1 MSSDPPMSAPAPAP
15 APGGARGGVDLNLS
29 GAASETLAE
38 NLNAS
43 EAEKIAGEDASAENQ
58 GSGDEKMAG
67 EGGAVGGK
75 EIGNEGSVVPE
86 QSVRRGRGRPRKFAP
101 KAETTPLP
109 TPSFPFQDERKD
121 VFAVNDLVWGKVKSH
136 PWWPG
141 QIFDHSS
148 ASEMALKRQ
157 KREGFLVA
165 YFGDKTFAWNDE
177 SLLRPYQAH
186 FSQMERQSPSE
197 AFVAAVND
205 SLAEVSRRVEL
216 ALTCPCFAVEALK
229 GKKVENAGI
238 QEGTLAPDS
247 DSSFIA
253 DSFQPERFLEYVQ
266 DLAQS
271 PAVVADR
278 LELAVIKA
286 QLKAFN
292 RSKGYPDLPEFV
304 SGSEFG
310 GDAEGPSTKKDS
322 PGKDAASDSASGKG
336 RKRGRESSS
345 SKRKQIS
352 EDGRKKKRLSDLME
366 ENDTPPRSSSRR
378 RRLRKREAEDFDWTP
393 SGEIKEK
400 RLDSLGDLDYE
411 SLSSDR
417 ERKSKV
423 GAIKSPL
430 VSSVNGETSQKRP
443 RGRPRKNAI
452 VGDPRMNIETEKVK
466 QGAVWELSSSG
477 EMLSQLCLAAA
488 GPMREYNSL
497 SMIVRFF
504 TDYRDFLASG
514 FSDDDELLGMTGI
527 KKDRRKLADS
537 KSASLDVF
545 ERGHIQDFKSS
556 SLDVSA
562 PGHIQ
567 DSYWSD
573 LVITDSADDQTAS
586 SGQRKKGGS
595 KMKTGEK
602 KTEDEQPLIEP
613 SSIFSVPMLDPT
625 LHFGPEIPNIG
636 QEVAAKNSININ
648 EDKVE
653 ECMPTALILH
663 FSGSHALPSESDL
676 IKIFSQYGP
685 LREAEA
691 EILKKS
697 SCAKVVF
704 KRRTDAELAFSSA
717 GKFSIFGPSLSS
729 FKLSYLPSTPKP
741 SHEVPVLHEN
751 AEAVSDAMHVEA
763 MVNVSPA

>member
-1 MSSDPPMSAPAPAP
+1 MSSDPPMSAPAP

-271 PAVVADR
+271 LAVVADR

-304 SGSEFG
+304 SGSEFS

-336 RKRGRESSS
+336 KKRGRESSS

-378 RRLRKREAEDFDWTP
+378 RRLRKREAADFDWTP

-411 SLSSDR
+411 LLSSDR

-423 GAIKSPL
+423 GAIKSPS

-466 QGAVWELSSSG
+466 QGAVWELSSPG
-477 EMLSQLCLAAA
+477 EML
-488 GPMREYNSL
+488 
-497 SMIVRFF
+497 
-504 TDYRDFLASG
+504 DFLASG

-537 KSASLDVF
+537 KSASLDVY

-556 SLDVSA
+556 SLDASA

-648 EDKVE
+648 EDKAE

-691 EILKKS
+691 EILMKS